1 MFLIRLICLL
11 LLIFSCAVNATESK
25 TPNKKST
32 EPNQAEASSAAGF
45 IAASHY
51 ANVVGI
57 DIEFLKKGFSQ
68 TRNNESSLDKIK
80 LQSLVKIFPKNKSDL
95 KRLGEE
101 PLQQASSALGSLL
114 ALESI
119 RYFPQ
124 SIDIERYIKGF
135 KQGYKK
141 NVSSKKIAH
150 HYLLLDQYYQAE
162 KQTMAEVELV
172 KSVDFLINN
181 AQKKNIIK
189 TASGLQ
195 YEVLQEGKG
204 KPPRIVD
211 GVHVSAHHSSPSL
224 PDGFIKAEN
233 FYNLRGDLPAGWREL
248 FLLMKPGA
256 RYKVYLPP
264 ALGFRLE
271 DEVIIEYLKPN
282 EVLITEFTLLD
293 IIPPAAVVQD
303 AWQ

>member
-1 MFLIRLICLL
+1 MFLTRITCLL
-11 LLIFSCAVNATESK
+11 LLIFSCAVNATENKVPS
-25 TPNKKST
+25 KKSAV
-32 EPNQAEASSAAGF
+32 PNQTDASFAAGF

-57 DIEFLKKGFSQ
+57 DLEFLKAGFSQ
-68 TRNNESSLDKIK
+68 TRNRESSADKIK
-80 LQSLVKIFPKNKSDL
+80 LQSVVTIFPKNKNDL
-95 KRLGEE
+95 KQLGEE
-101 PLQQASSALGSLL
+101 QLELASSALGSLL

-119 RYFPQ
+119 GYFPQ
-124 SIDIERYIKGF
+124 SINIERYIKGF

-150 HYLLLDQYYQAE
+150 HYLLLDQYHQAE
-162 KQTMAEVELV
+162 KQKIAEAELI
-172 KSVDFLINN
+172 KSFDFLENN

-195 YEVLQEGKG
+195 YEILQEGKG

-211 GVHVSAHHSSPSL
+211 AVRVTAHHSSPSL

-233 FYNLRGDLPAGWREL
+233 FYNLRGDIPAGWREL

-264 ALGFRLE
+264 ELGFRLE
-271 DEVIIEYLKPN
+271 DEAMVEYLKPN

-293 IIPPAAVVQD
+293 IIPPIPVAQD
-303 AWQ
+303 TWQ